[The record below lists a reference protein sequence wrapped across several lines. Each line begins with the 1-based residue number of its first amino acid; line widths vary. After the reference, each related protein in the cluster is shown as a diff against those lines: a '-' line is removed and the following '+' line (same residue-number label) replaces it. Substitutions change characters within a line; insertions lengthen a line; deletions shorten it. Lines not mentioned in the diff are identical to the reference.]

1 MNKRRG
7 SFYRSLKFSQPF
19 FPTQQTAPGSSR
31 MLWSL
36 FRKFSSVGNF
46 LCHLSPTTRSGQCVA
61 VHVIGVK
68 VQDFN
73 YIFFVIIFLPPTLQ
87 GDTSTDSIF
96 DKTCSPATTCT
107 GAPLFSRATRAF
119 LCWTCTASESHPL

>member
-1 MNKRRG
+1 
-7 SFYRSLKFSQPF
+7 
-19 FPTQQTAPGSSR
+19 

-36 FRKFSSVGNF
+36 FRKWSPVGNF
-46 LCHLSPTTRSGQCVA
+46 LCHLSPSTRSGHCVA

-73 YIFFVIIFLPPTLQ
+73 YSFFVIIFLPPTLQ

-96 DKTCSPATTCT
+96 DKKVHAIVFENFQ
-107 GAPLFSRATRAF
+107 LNVRATKRVLLRQLVRVLPF
-119 LCWTCTASESHPL
+119 SH